1 MTCWVGLNQYRFQ
14 KLFKCTMPYI
24 RRQHHQTPTATD
36 RASLMPND
44 GGFCGAF
51 ATNGILF
58 SQFYSL
64 CVPCDF
70 MSFCSIFCRGVIK
83 SFASPTFSGE
93 SSEWNSEINE
103 TPLAARAQPARLTK
117 LCTTTNVDAKWREN
131 SPSFGGAQ
139 ECAIH
144 EPLFHKKDYKL
155 FLASLPSCSSPLYWT
170 SYLK

>member
-1 MTCWVGLNQYRFQ
+1 
-14 KLFKCTMPYI
+14 
-24 RRQHHQTPTATD
+24 
-36 RASLMPND
+36 
-44 GGFCGAF
+44 
-51 ATNGILF
+51 
-58 SQFYSL
+58 
-64 CVPCDF
+64 

-117 LCTTTNVDAKWREN
+117 LCTTTNVDAKWGEN

-144 EPLFHKKDYKL
+144 EPLFHKEDYKL
-155 FLASLPSCSSPLYWT
+155 FLASLPSCSSLSFAPFGQSSPSIDQYLFGLSVRIRATGVTHKILSGRPL
-170 SYLK
+170 LFFLGGRL